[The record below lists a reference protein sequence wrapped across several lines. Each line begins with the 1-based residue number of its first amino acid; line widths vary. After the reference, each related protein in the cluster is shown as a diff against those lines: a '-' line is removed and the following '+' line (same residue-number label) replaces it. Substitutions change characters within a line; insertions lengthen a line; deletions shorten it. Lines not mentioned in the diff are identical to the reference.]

1 MKGFLQCNM
10 MVKDINR
17 AIFAPPG
24 DEEDVLP
31 IAVDCIFLSSMIGSP
46 ADADPLAIM

>member
-17 AIFAPPG
+17 AILAPPG

-31 IAVDCIFLSSMIGSP
+31 IAVDCILLSSRTASP
-46 ADADPLAIM
+46 SVADPLAIM